1 MEVEFLSNMKYTL
14 YASEREWTLWH
25 QKLGRFWNYFDKA
38 SKAPAES
45 KSVGSAT
52 AMFNIPPNLPSPPA
66 SIHASPP
73 FGATSQA
80 PTHPHPL
87 SMPPYLAPS
96 IPPPSVRMPEVDL
109 RPSSRKRTFESETV
123 EQPAK
128 KLAIRSKY
136 PPAIASMI
144 ETPQQN
150 YMPTRLPMP
159 NLSIST
165 NGHPAIFQGQYSAHL
180 PPPSSRAASEVHSQQ
195 WTPSGTLSTPSSHG
209 SFNSLPPIESRRP
222 TITSITSSSSRNPSP
237 THANFPQLDNDHL
250 SPLENIQRNSP
261 YKPLRAVNTLL
272 VPPPSASMQTPS
284 QHVVYNNMHYQPL
297 GKPLSEKKTGVVPYM
312 NTQWPHMHQAT
323 HWPPLVGISQQQVR
337 Y

>member
-45 KSVGSAT
+45 KSVGSAI

-73 FGATSQA
+73 FATTQA
-80 PTHPHPL
+80 PNYPHPL

-123 EQPAK
+123 EQPTK

-144 ETPQQN
+144 EAPQQN

-165 NGHPAIFQGQYSAHL
+165 NGHPAMFQGQYSAHL
-180 PPPSSRAASEVHSQQ
+180 PPPSSRAASEVHPQQ

-209 SFNSLPPIESRRP
+209 SFNSLPPMESRRP
-222 TITSITSSSSRNPSP
+222 TITSMTSSSSRNPSP
-237 THANFPQLDNDHL
+237 THANFPQHNNDHL

-272 VPPPSASMQTPS
+272 VPPPSASMHNPS
-284 QHVVYNNMHYQPL
+284 QHVGYNNMHYQPL

-312 NTQWPHMHQAT
+312 NTQWPHMHQT
-323 HWPPLVGISQQQVR
+323 TQWPPLVGISQQQVR